1 MHFFY
6 KLIAPRP
13 DFHLTM
19 NEIERTTMNEHKDY
33 WAGLFN
39 NKNVIVYGPVFD
51 PDGVYGMAVFVAE
64 DDEEATSIKN
74 DDPAVAS
81 GICTAAVFPMQV
93 GMAR

>member
-19 NEIERTTMNEHKDY
+19 DVKEETAMKSHMAY
-33 WAGLFN
+33 WAALFE
-39 NKNVIVYGPVFD
+39 KKKVIVYGPVFD
-51 PDGVYGMAVFVAE
+51 PDAVYGMAIIEVDSE
-64 DDEEATSIKN
+64 EEADLIKN
-74 DDPAVAS
+74 NDPAVAS
-81 GICTAAVFPMQV
+81 GVCTATVFPMQV